1 MLKLYIYNKYAYIN
15 PECISIKEMVIKHQI
30 WRYFICRQTHIVLGS
45 DLFTCL
51 FDLVLRLLMSF
62 QSVHVLSVEVLSYQ
76 VRLAGATGAPISPFS
91 LEAKHYECQAD
102 EKLMEIEQL
111 ELPGCSIDDWSWLL
125 NDKLCQLFCFT

>member
-1 MLKLYIYNKYAYIN
+1 
-15 PECISIKEMVIKHQI
+15 
-30 WRYFICRQTHIVLGS
+30 
-45 DLFTCL
+45 
-51 FDLVLRLLMSF
+51 
-62 QSVHVLSVEVLSYQ
+62 VEVLSYQ